1 MLSTS
6 RVVENAELHLQQL
19 RQEHQGHEQRLA
31 ELRQKLRL
39 RPEEEVEMK
48 ELKKLKLHLKDRMA
62 ALERSRS

>member
-6 RVVENAELHLQQL
+6 RVVENAELQLQQL
-19 RQEHQGHEQRLA
+19 RQKHQGHEQRLT

-48 ELKKLKLHLKDRMA
+48 ELKKLKLHLKDQMA
-62 ALERSRS
+62 ALERNRS